1 MKKISTKISL
11 FLLIGIIFTACNT
24 VKRVPEGKRLLT
36 KNEIVVNDQI
46 TKDEAIGNL
55 LYQKPNSTI
64 LGYNLR
70 LNLYN
75 LAKQNPDSSF
85 KAKMNANPKNTKG
98 FPNYFQRNRWNV

>member
-1 MKKISTKISL
+1 LKKISTKISL

-55 LYQKPNSTI
+55 LYQ
-64 LGYNLR
+64 
-70 LNLYN
+70 
-75 LAKQNPDSSF
+75 NPTAPFWDI
-85 KAKMNANPKNTKG
+85 TCD
-98 FPNYFQRNRWNV
+98 